1 MNDNVISEVLD
12 DMDDLDLNDA
22 QKRLFADKV
31 SRCFCGLSIRYHPF
45 HIFSLKLA
53 YKILFLP

>member
-1 MNDNVISEVLD
+1 MARGLDAEDIEEMDDNVISEVLD

-31 SRCFCGLSIRYHPF
+31 SHSFCGLSIR
-45 HIFSLKLA
+45 
-53 YKILFLP
+53 